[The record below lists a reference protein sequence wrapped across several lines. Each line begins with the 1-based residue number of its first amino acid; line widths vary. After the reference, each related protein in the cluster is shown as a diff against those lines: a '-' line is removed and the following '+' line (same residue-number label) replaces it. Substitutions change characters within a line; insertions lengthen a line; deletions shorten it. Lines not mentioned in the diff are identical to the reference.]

1 MVILEGHDCV
11 NVASAFASPGGVV
24 RSALA
29 GGNFWICSEH
39 TGHPLNGL
47 DGKLCSGI
55 KVIVSGV
62 FLGRRLNERAP
73 NSSSQI
79 LVSGL
84 RMICDDVFTVQQGNK
99 LVKENCFSL
108 SVFFF

>member
-1 MVILEGHDCV
+1 MLMLPVLLQALVEWCALRWLE
-11 NVASAFASPGGVV
+11 
-24 RSALA
+24 
-29 GGNFWICSEH
+29 GNFWICSEH